1 MKSIFSAQAQG
12 TRKQQQDS
20 YGEFISNDPKFLVHA
35 GILAVVADGMGGLE
49 MGADASKLAINSFIH
64 AYQKKKESESI
75 QKALKRSAIHANK
88 SVFNFSESQGLSGKT
103 GSTLVALVRHGNEI
117 FWISVGDSRVYK
129 ITKNKILQLSKDH
142 NYENE
147 LMELVKSGEMTIEDV
162 KNNSQRAA
170 LTSFIGAESISKIDQ
185 NKSPVISSGDDIF
198 LLASDGFF
206 AKLTDAEI
214 LNAVKASNRDDLAK
228 NLIKL
233 KLAKKLKNQDNL
245 TVTTIFP
252 ELSKKNKNPKLIAI
266 WIGLILFPL
275 IGISYLQDDLFFI
288 NYLKNQLTDSAD
300 EANQLSNSPPEEG
313 GIITNISAIP
323 EIIEKNAITNEEDL
337 ISKDKVSIQGEN
349 LDETVNDENAKRD
362 ISENVISNEMQEED
376 ISSDVVIINS
386 NEQNDLKSGN
396 EIEIIEIEVSK
407 NDDVVYEGEVND
419 TNSTKSTPDLQKEIK
434 PEISS
439 SIQKP
444 KKCFQRMPPSFDP
457 IEVPCEEKM
466 NNTGTINGDSEELN
480 DPVIQN
486 CRKKSDQIDSTNRLL
501 KLCDDEVQVIL

>member
-1 MKSIFSAQAQG
+1 M
-12 TRKQQQDS
+12 
-20 YGEFISNDPKFLVHA
+20 
-35 GILAVVADGMGGLE
+35 
-49 MGADASKLAINSFIH
+49 
-64 AYQKKKESESI
+64 
-75 QKALKRSAIHANK
+75 
-88 SVFNFSESQGLSGKT
+88 
-103 GSTLVALVRHGNEI
+103 
-117 FWISVGDSRVYK
+117 
-129 ITKNKILQLSKDH
+129 
-142 NYENE
+142 
-147 LMELVKSGEMTIEDV
+147 
-162 KNNSQRAA
+162 
-170 LTSFIGAESISKIDQ
+170 
-185 NKSPVISSGDDIF
+185 
-198 LLASDGFF
+198 
-206 AKLTDAEI
+206 
-214 LNAVKASNRDDLAK
+214 
-228 NLIKL
+228 
-233 KLAKKLKNQDNL
+233 
-245 TVTTIFP
+245 
-252 ELSKKNKNPKLIAI
+252 
-266 WIGLILFPL
+266 
-275 IGISYLQDDLFFI
+275 QDDLF
-288 NYLKNQLTDSAD
+288 YKLYKNQLTDSAD
-300 EANQLSNSPPEEG
+300 EANQLSNSPPEEESFL
-313 GIITNISAIP
+313 IFLPFQKLLKKTRSLI
-323 EIIEKNAITNEEDL
+323 EDL

-419 TNSTKSTPDLQKEIK
+419 TNSTKSTLDLQKEIK

-480 DPVIQN
+480 NPVIQN